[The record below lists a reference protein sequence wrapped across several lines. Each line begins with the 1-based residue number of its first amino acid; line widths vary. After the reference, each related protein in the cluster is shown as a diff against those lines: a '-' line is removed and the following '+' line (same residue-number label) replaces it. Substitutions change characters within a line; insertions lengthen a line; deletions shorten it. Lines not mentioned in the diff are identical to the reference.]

1 MVYYIDK
8 LNPGLDGLAANHER
22 FGDRPAKR
30 APRGGII
37 KHLHMSNIEN
47 FAALPDILG
56 ADLRVVFCGI
66 NPGVEAAT
74 CGHHFL
80 GRGNRFWP
88 VLYESGFTP
97 RLLTPREDRSVLAY
111 GIGLTTAVARPTHS
125 AAQLRQEEFAASA
138 AALLDKLAQY
148 QPQCIAFLGK
158 AAYLGITGQR
168 DTAWGRQEVR
178 LGPSEVWLLPNPS
191 GLNRAFSRQQLVDAY
206 SELNRSLLPHR

>member
-1 MVYYIDK
+1 MVYYIAK
-8 LNPGLDGLAANHER
+8 LNPGLDELAANHER

-30 APRGGII
+30 PSCEVII
-37 KHLHMSNIEN
+37 KHLHMSNIED

-56 ADLRVVFCGI
+56 PDLRVVFCGI

-88 VLYESGFTP
+88 VLYEAGFTP

-125 AAQLRQEEFAASA
+125 AAQLRQEEFAAAA
-138 AALLDKLAQY
+138 AALLNKLAQY
-148 QPQCIAFLGK
+148 RPQCIAFLGK

-168 DTAWGRQEVR
+168 DAAWGWQASRV
-178 LGPSEVWLLPNPS
+178 GSSEVWLLPNPS
-191 GLNRAFSRQQLVDAY
+191 GLNRAFSRQQLVEAY
-206 SELNRSLLPHR
+206 SALNRWLLPHR